1 MKLFTIGFT
10 GKSAEEFFSILTKNK
25 VSTVIDI
32 RLNNNNMFAG
42 FTKKE
47 NFPYVLRHLA
57 GIDYIEMRSCTP
69 TDELLNNLKNEEIT
83 WSEYKKQYLKLLKEQ
98 KVVEKFSKKILS
110 RACLLCA
117 EPEPDY
123 CHRKLLADYLSKN
136 FDGIVVEH
144 L

>member
-10 GKSAEEFFSILTKNK
+10 GKSAEDFFSVLTKNK
-25 VSTVIDI
+25 VNTIIDI
-32 RLNNNNMFAG
+32 RLNNNGMFAN

-47 NFPYVLRHLA
+47 NFPYFLRQLA
-57 GIDYIEMRSCTP
+57 GIDYIEMKSCAP
-69 TDELLNNLKNEEIT
+69 TKELLNNLTNEEIT
-83 WSEYKKQYLKLLKEQ
+83 WGEYKKQYLKLLKERE
-98 KVVEKFSKKILS
+98 VEKEFTKKILN

-123 CHRKLLADYLSKN
+123 CHRKLLAEYLSKH
-136 FDGIVVEH
+136 FDGIVMEH